1 MSTICSDYANETRV
15 SGSAA
20 RFLGE
25 SAVKANGLGSPVSA
39 VIAAAKRV
47 LLWPGR
53 VLAARRELEML
64 TAMSEYELKDIGL
77 TSADVADVTALA
89 ADASP
94 TNFLAARIEERHG
107 ARQG

>member
-1 MSTICSDYANETRV
+1 M
-15 SGSAA
+15 
-20 RFLGE
+20 
-25 SAVKANGLGSPVSA
+25 
-39 VIAAAKRV
+39 
-47 LLWPGR
+47 
-53 VLAARRELEML
+53 LA
-64 TAMSEYELKDIGL
+64 AMSEYELKDIGL